1 VIVFIGVAGFRA
13 CGFTPQ
19 SALISEICLFQH
31 SETWQQKSFTPW
43 WRSLALQRPPALP
56 GGSSNLASPSR
67 ISLTSNP
74 LPGLH
79 PRVVERRV
87 QLAQGAAHQAVRV
100 PWVWK

>member
-1 VIVFIGVAGFRA
+1 MIVLIGVAGFRT

-19 SALISEICLFQH
+19 SALISEFCLFQH

-43 WRSLALQRPPALP
+43 SRSLALQRPPALP
-56 GGSSNLASPSR
+56 GGSSNQASPSR

-74 LPGLH
+74 LQGLH
-79 PRVVERRV
+79 QRVVERKALR
-87 QLAQGAAHQAVRV
+87 AQGAAHQVVRV